1 MTFLFFLIIANHVIE
16 HELDELELLLRQ
28 KQQQETVSYIL
39 LCGEIKFRFNN
50 FKDDLFSSY

>member
-1 MTFLFFLIIANHVIE
+1 MYDVLIRKLGITYDFFFFLIIANHVIE

-39 LCGEIKFRFNN
+39 LCGEIKF
-50 FKDDLFSSY
+50 